1 MLQSMGSQRVR
12 HDLNN
17 NNKLLITEES
27 LIGSRIW
34 LCDVKIKRQDL
45 PQISHEILEKFPYVS
60 EIQYFHL

>member
-17 NNKLLITEES
+17 NNKLLITEEN

-34 LCDVKIKRQDL
+34 LCDVEIKRQNL
-45 PQISHEILEKFPYVS
+45 PRIRHEILEKLPYVS
-60 EIQYFHL
+60 EIQFFHL